1 MQILEK
7 TELDFSDV
15 LIKPRRSTLSS
26 RADVDINRKYKFKW
40 TSSVAYGTGIMQ
52 SNMGTIG
59 TFDVSRKMLKDGLFA
74 CLHKHHDIQDL
85 IDFYKSLDP
94 DTEWNRCFISI
105 GLKDN
110 GLEKV
115 RKLKETVFLNE
126 EYDPSICIDVPNGY
140 IPQVKELVIKV
151 RKEFPHSIIMVGNV
165 VTGDIV
171 EDLILSGADIVKVG
185 IGNGSNCIV
194 SDTQVITK
202 NGITKIQDIKEG
214 DEILTHTGE
223 YHKVLT
229 KLCYT
234 HHHEK
239 ITVNGIECTPEHK
252 FLITKCK
259 TEDEI
264 IPKDKIKYWTEWVE
278 ACNINVYTDYLV
290 KIHDGVYTYEDIHI
304 CGIEKNDQ
312 KVYDLEVEKDHSFVV
327 GDGIIVHNCLTRRQ
341 TGVGRPQFSA
351 IVECADAAHQVGGMI
366 CADGGITCPGDIGK
380 AFGAGADFIMIGGLY
395 AGTDEADGE
404 IIEKTYLTTE
414 RNTEHTTC
422 GFKSHDKVY
431 ETKKFKMF
439 YGMSSTLA
447 QEKFG
452 NGKPKYRASEGRV
465 TLVPYVGSVDDVNE
479 EFLGGLRSTMTYIGA
494 TKLKDIPKC
503 CVFYKVNNQ
512 LNRMYENTTIGK

>member
-59 TFDVSRKMLKDGLFA
+59 TFDVSRKMLKGGLFA

-115 RKLKETVFLNE
+115 RKLKEMVFVNE

-185 IGNGSNCIV
+185 IGNGSNCLLTGT
-194 SDTQVITK
+194 DVITK
-202 NGITKIQDIKEG
+202 TGVKKIQDIEEG
-214 DEILTHTGE
+214 DEVLTHTGE

-229 KLCYT
+229 KLCYIKKKK
-234 HHHEK
+234 K
-239 ITVNGIECTPEHK
+239 ITINGIECTPEHK
-252 FLITKCK
+252 FLVINK
-259 TEDEI
+259 
-264 IPKDKIKYWTEWVE
+264 KDKEKVNENNFMEYATWIE
-278 ACNINVYTDYLV
+278 AYQLNPDTQLIV
-290 KIHDGVYTYEDIHI
+290 KI
-304 CGIEKNDQ
+304 N
-312 KVYDLEVEKDHSFVV
+312 
-327 GDGIIVHNCLTRRQ
+327 
-341 TGVGRPQFSA
+341 
-351 IVECADAAHQVGGMI
+351 
-366 CADGGITCPGDIGK
+366 
-380 AFGAGADFIMIGGLY
+380 
-395 AGTDEADGE
+395 
-404 IIEKTYLTTE
+404 
-414 RNTEHTTC
+414 
-422 GFKSHDKVY
+422 
-431 ETKKFKMF
+431 
-439 YGMSSTLA
+439 
-447 QEKFG
+447 
-452 NGKPKYRASEGRV
+452 
-465 TLVPYVGSVDDVNE
+465 
-479 EFLGGLRSTMTYIGA
+479 
-494 TKLKDIPKC
+494 
-503 CVFYKVNNQ
+503 
-512 LNRMYENTTIGK
+512 